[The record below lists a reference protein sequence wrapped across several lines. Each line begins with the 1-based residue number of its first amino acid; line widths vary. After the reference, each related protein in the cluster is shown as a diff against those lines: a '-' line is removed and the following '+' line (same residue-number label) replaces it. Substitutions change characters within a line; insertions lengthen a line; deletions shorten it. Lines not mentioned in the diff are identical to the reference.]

1 LSRET
6 DNGPSG
12 SAAEQGPIAS
22 LFGSAATLLATLV
35 AIAQTRLELLST
47 DLQQEVHRVAE
58 ITVWTL
64 IALLSAWMGLFV
76 AALAII
82 FVFWDTYRLVAAV
95 SVTVFFALLAIVA
108 ALVLRAKL
116 RNRPRMLDATLTE
129 LAKDRDALSKGR
141 R

>member
-1 LSRET
+1 MDSAASR
-6 DNGPSG
+6 G
-12 SAAEQGPIAS
+12 AAEQGPIAS
-22 LFGSAATLLATLV
+22 LFRSAATLLATLV

-47 DLQQEVHRVAE
+47 DLQQEIHRVAE
-58 ITVWTL
+58 ITIWTL

-95 SVTVFFALLAIVA
+95 SVTAFFALLAIAA

-116 RNRPRMLDATLTE
+116 RNRPRLLDATLSE
-129 LAKDRDALSKGR
+129 LAKDRDSLSKGR